1 MSTIATTF
9 PDIPRLYTGIAEWA
23 SCLLFICFLPRK
35 RSNAMVAVIAA
46 VFLLVQCLFLIVTAE
61 VPLFLWIPCMLAAF
75 GLMLS
80 FLALCI
86 EYPLHICLYYSL
98 LSLVTAELMASM
110 GWQIVREVY
119 RWHGKM
125 SHGLTAVIMA
135 VTYAMILAVIAW
147 IERRTLEAQLE
158 VRVQWAD
165 LIPPLII
172 VVATFSISNLGFALN
187 ILGKGA
193 AGDADLFNTRTLV
206 DLGGLVL
213 LYAIRLRL
221 IGIHAQR
228 ELERIQT
235 ILNAQ
240 YEKYRNAR
248 EAIDMVNFKYHDI
261 KHQIIGLRAEMD
273 PEKRSRVLA
282 EMEAQLEEYKPE
294 RQTGNP
300 VLDAILSGKEAQI
313 RGLGIAFTCVA
324 DGALL
329 SPMHVVDIC
338 SIFGNALENAIEC
351 EATGQE
357 RGRRWVHMVST
368 EKKGFVYAEI
378 SNYCEGEILMK
389 DGLPV
394 TTKRDRGLH
403 GYGVRSISYTARKY
417 SGTATFE
424 QKEEQFTVRILI
436 PRPVTQA
443 GRQNPVL

>member
-187 ILGKGA
+187 IFGKGA

-351 EATGQE
+351 EATVQE
-357 RGRRWVHMVST
+357 RGRRWVHMVIT
-368 EKKGFVYAEI
+368 EKKGFVYSEI

-424 QKEEQFTVRILI
+424 QKDEQFTVRILI

>member
-1 MSTIATTF
+1 MA
-9 PDIPRLYTGIAEWA
+9 
-23 SCLLFICFLPRK
+23 
-35 RSNAMVAVIAA
+35 NA
-46 VFLLVQCLFLIVTAE
+46 L
-61 VPLFLWIPCMLAAF
+61 
-75 GLMLS
+75 
-80 FLALCI
+80 
-86 EYPLHICLYYSL
+86 
-98 LSLVTAELMASM
+98 
-110 GWQIVREVY
+110 
-119 RWHGKM
+119 
-125 SHGLTAVIMA
+125 
-135 VTYAMILAVIAW
+135 ILAVIAW

-221 IGIHAQR
+221 IGIQAQR

-351 EATGQE
+351 EATVQE
-357 RGRRWVHMVST
+357 RGRRWVHMVIT
-368 EKKGFVYAEI
+368 EKKGFVYSEI

-424 QKEEQFTVRILI
+424 QKDEQFTVRILI

>member
-35 RSNAMVAVIAA
+35 RSNAMMAVIAA
-46 VFLLVQCLFLIVTAE
+46 AFLLVQCLFLVVTAE
-61 VPLFLWIPCMLAAF
+61 VPLLLWIPCMLAAF
-75 GLMLS
+75 GMMLG
-80 FLALCI
+80 FFALCI
-86 EYPLHICLYYSL
+86 EYPLHICLYYTL
-98 LSLVTAELMASM
+98 LSLVTAELMAWM
-110 GWQIVREVY
+110 GWQIVREIY
-119 RWHGKM
+119 RRHGKM
-125 SHGLTAVIMA
+125 NHGLTAVIMA
-135 VTYAMILAVIAW
+135 VTYALILAVIAW
-147 IERRTLEAQLE
+147 IERRTREAQLE

-187 ILGKGA
+187 IFGKGA
-193 AGDADLFNTRTLV
+193 AGDADLFNTRSLV

-248 EAIDMVNFKYHDI
+248 EAIDMVNVKYHDI

-273 PEKRSRVLA
+273 PEKRNRVLA

-351 EATGQE
+351 EATVQE
-357 RGRRWVHMVST
+357 RGRRWVHMVIT
-368 EKKGFVYAEI
+368 EKKGFVYSEI

-424 QKEEQFTVRILI
+424 QKDEQFTVRILI

>member
-187 ILGKGA
+187 IFGKGA

-248 EAIDMVNFKYHDI
+248 EAIDMVNVKYHDI

-351 EATGQE
+351 EATVQE
-357 RGRRWVHMVST
+357 RGRRWVHMVIT
-368 EKKGFVYAEI
+368 ENKGFVYSEI

-389 DGLPV
+389 DGLPL

-436 PRPVTQA
+436 PKPVTQA
-443 GRQNPVL
+443 VRQNPVL

>member
-187 ILGKGA
+187 IFGKGA
-193 AGDADLFNTRTLV
+193 AGDADLFNTRSLV

-273 PEKRSRVLA
+273 PEKRNRVLA

-351 EATGQE
+351 EATVQE
-357 RGRRWVHMVST
+357 RGRRWVHMVIT
-368 EKKGFVYAEI
+368 EKKGFVYSEI

-389 DGLPV
+389 DGLPL

-436 PRPVTQA
+436 PKPVTQA
-443 GRQNPVL
+443 VRQNPVL

>member
-187 ILGKGA
+187 IFGKGA

-273 PEKRSRVLA
+273 PEKRNRVLA

-351 EATGQE
+351 EATVQE
-357 RGRRWVHMVST
+357 RGRRWVHMVIT
-368 EKKGFVYAEI
+368 EKKGFVYSEI

-389 DGLPV
+389 DGLPL

-436 PRPVTQA
+436 PKPVTQA
-443 GRQNPVL
+443 VRQNPVL

>member
-187 ILGKGA
+187 IFGKGA

-248 EAIDMVNFKYHDI
+248 EAIDMVNVKYHDI

-351 EATGQE
+351 EATVQE
-357 RGRRWVHMVST
+357 RGRRWVHMVIT

-378 SNYCEGEILMK
+378 SNYCEGEIQMK

-394 TTKRDRGLH
+394 TTKIDRGLH

-436 PRPVTQA
+436 PKPVTQA
-443 GRQNPVL
+443 VRQNPVL

>member
-273 PEKRSRVLA
+273 PEKRNRVLA

-351 EATGQE
+351 EATVQE
-357 RGRRWVHMVST
+357 RGRRWVHMVIT
-368 EKKGFVYAEI
+368 EKKGFVYSEI

-389 DGLPV
+389 DGLPL

-436 PRPVTQA
+436 PKPVTQA
-443 GRQNPVL
+443 VRQNPVL

>member
-23 SCLLFICFLPRK
+23 SCMLFICYMPRR
-35 RSNAMVAVIAA
+35 RSKTMTAAIAA
-46 VFLLVQCLFLIVTAE
+46 VFLLVQCLFLIVTAK
-61 VPLFLWIPCMLAAF
+61 VPLFFWIPCMLTAF
-75 GLMLS
+75 GLMVV
-80 FLALCI
+80 FLAICM
-86 EYPLHICLYYSL
+86 EYPLHISLYYAL
-98 LSLVTAELMASM
+98 LALVAAEFMASL

-119 RWHGKM
+119 RHWGRTNW
-125 SHGLTAVIMA
+125 LIEAILMA
-135 VTYAMILAVIAW
+135 VTYLLVLASIGW
-147 IERRTLEAQLE
+147 LEKRTLEAQLE
-158 VRVQWAD
+158 VRVQWED
-165 LIPPLII
+165 LIPPLIV

-187 ILGKGA
+187 ILGKGMT
-193 AGDADLFNTRTLV
+193 GDADLFNTRTLI
-206 DLGGLVL
+206 DLGGLTL

-221 IGIHAQR
+221 IGIQAQR

-248 EAIDMVNFKYHDI
+248 EAIDMVNLKYHDL
-261 KHQIIGLRAEMD
+261 KHQIVGLRAEMD
-273 PEKRSRVLA
+273 PEKRSQTLA

-351 EATGQE
+351 EATVQE
-357 RGRRWVHMVST
+357 RGRRWIHMLVT
-368 EKKGFVYAEI
+368 EKKGFVFAEI
-378 SNYCEGEILMK
+378 SNYCEGELLMK
-389 DGLPV
+389 DGMPV
-394 TTKRDRGLH
+394 TSKKDRGLH
-403 GYGVRSISYTARKY
+403 GYGVRSIGYTARKY
-417 SGTATFE
+417 GGTATFE
-424 QKEEQFTVRILI
+424 KGPEQFTVRILL
-436 PRPVTQA
+436 PSPVSQST
-443 GRQNPVL
+443 R